1 MVEIEFDFNQAI
13 TNIQAKLDDPFK
25 DVINKFMQKSLLEPG
40 SVNFLVNGK
49 VINPNESVESHMSNF
64 NKENKKMKI
73 IVTMAVNDNSNKEQ
87 VIAKSKDIICQNC
100 KEPCRIKT
108 ENYKIKL
115 FECINGHIIEDIK
128 FIDFD
133 NTQKINES
141 EIICNNCKFKN
152 KGNCPADEFYRCLN
166 CKLNLCL
173 LCKPNHDPRHN
184 IIKYDNMNY
193 ICQIHNEP
201 LIKYC
206 IQCKKNICFACE
218 GHKNHECE
226 HLENLIPDM
235 EEKKKILNELKI
247 NIDGINKT
255 IKKVIDNLNGFMS
268 YINKFY
274 EINNN
279 ILENYNVKKRNY
291 QVLKNLN
298 EINNNN
304 EIIKI
309 IKTINNNNNIKNKI
323 SDILDLYNNMNKDK
337 MNIMTI
343 IYNINNQN
351 KIKIFDEDFVKNNK
365 NNCYLIINNIKQELS
380 DYIEIKSKEQK
391 KLEIKLFEIN
401 TITTMYC
408 MFNECSSFYLYSYYY
423 INLIY

>member
-1 MVEIEFDFNQAI
+1 MVEIEFNFNQAI

-218 GHKNHECE
+218 GHKNHESE

-247 NIDGINKT
+247 NIDEINKT
-255 IKKVIDNLNGFMS
+255 IKEVIDNLNGFMS
-268 YINKFY
+268 YIYKYY

-279 ILENYNVKKRNY
+279 IFENYNVA
-291 QVLKNLN
+291 
-298 EINNNN
+298 
-304 EIIKI
+304 
-309 IKTINNNNNIKNKI
+309 
-323 SDILDLYNNMNKDK
+323 
-337 MNIMTI
+337 
-343 IYNINNQN
+343 
-351 KIKIFDEDFVKNNK
+351 
-365 NNCYLIINNIKQELS
+365 
-380 DYIEIKSKEQK
+380 KSNF
-391 KLEIKLFEIN
+391 IH
-401 TITTMYC
+401 
-408 MFNECSSFYLYSYYY
+408 
-423 INLIY
+423 